1 LKQYAGG
8 MKRAESISSDRE
20 SKRVRISEEKP
31 DAHLQ
36 QNDACL
42 SEQERYASWWTQS
55 EYTEAKDSMKN
66 ICREHRHV
74 RRYSDCL
81 SKAYQT
87 ACDMVSSSTEEDT
100 SHQHQQEYLN
110 TTLVAP
116 EVPPPDEVSLKF
128 GKINCMH
135 FDSFQSF

>member
-1 LKQYAGG
+1 
-8 MKRAESISSDRE
+8 MKRGESISSDRE

-36 QNDACL
+36 QNDAL

-55 EYTEAKDSMKN
+55 EYTEAKDSMKI

-81 SKAYQT
+81 SNAYQT
-87 ACDMVSSSTEEDT
+87 ACVMASSAEEDT
-100 SHQHQQEYLN
+100 TSHQHQHQQEYLN

-116 EVPPPDEVSLKF
+116 EVPPPDEVSFVVWTDDLHAF
-128 GKINCMH
+128 
-135 FDSFQSF
+135 